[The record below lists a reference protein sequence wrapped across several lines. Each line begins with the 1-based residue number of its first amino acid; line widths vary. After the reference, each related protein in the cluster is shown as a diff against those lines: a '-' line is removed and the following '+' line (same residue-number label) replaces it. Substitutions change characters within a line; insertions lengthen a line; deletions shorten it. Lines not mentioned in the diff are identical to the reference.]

1 MSAQLMAELV
11 HRTSLHGSFDART
24 IITRSGKR
32 RRGSIPSRFG
42 LLDWEAPLERNALY
56 RLTASW
62 SCTALIPQPVQ
73 WVIPCRYGDSFRYT
87 PDAATQLC
95 CGFIA
100 ALECKR
106 EKDLDE
112 EMRRRLRAVLA
123 YLSRLGIAFKV
134 LTERD
139 LPDSSRQANAELLSK
154 HYQAELKPAHVQA
167 LHALTRSSPSET
179 FGQLVQRLGLQQA
192 RTALARGFLFFDTA
206 EPLVDDTPL
215 FDTFHESHDA
225 ADFLYT

>member
-11 HRTSLHGSFDART
+11 HRTSQHGSFDART
-24 IITRSGKR
+24 IITRSGRR

-42 LLDWEAPLERNALY
+42 LLEWEAPLERDALY
-56 RLTASW
+56 RLAASW
-62 SCTALIPQPVQ
+62 SCTALVPQPVQ
-73 WVIPCRYGDSFRYT
+73 WVIPCRHGDSFRYT
-87 PDAATQLC
+87 PDAATQLR

-100 ALECKR
+100 AIECKR
-106 EKDLDE
+106 EDDLDE
-112 EMRRRLRAVLA
+112 EMKRRLRAVLA

-139 LPDSSRQANAELLSK
+139 LPGSSRQANAELLSK
-154 HYQAELKPAHVQA
+154 HYQAELKPAYVQA

-225 ADFLYT
+225 ADFLYA